1 MPSNVYGCPS
11 AGNSARLFETGSLLK
26 KASVLPMLAGVPR
39 PALRLYSGAVSYKAV
54 LRTGEHRCYSRGAAW
69 HAQRQRCAAPGPI
82 TKAPQNTVKL
92 E

>member
-11 AGNSARLFETGSLLK
+11 AGNSARLFETGSLIK

-54 LRTGEHRCYSRGAAW
+54 LAHWTAPLLQPRCGLARRNASGAAPLAN
-69 HAQRQRCAAPGPI
+69 H
-82 TKAPQNTVKL
+82 
-92 E
+92 